1 MISIQTSTR
10 RIRFSKGLILF
21 WINLALLNFI
31 LPAMIHR
38 FTSPEASQG
47 VAAKTNE
54 QGGNPEGSQPAD
66 APSAGPAKFKVRY
79 QTRKRIRHPT
89 AARRIAGNERVM
101 MRLVREVNGRLSL
114 PFDIDISMEECG
126 APDAFYDTDTHQIT
140 VCYEAIDAYYLLFLG
155 KVQQEERLNE
165 VVAGAMSLLLVH
177 EMGHALVDV
186 WELPV
191 TGREEDAVDQL
202 STLMLINSV
211 VGGERLALNGAR
223 SFKLFAELE
232 EHERKLFWD
241 EHSQDAQ
248 RYYDTICLIYGHDP
262 QHYAYMVNNGTLPE
276 DRAELCSV
284 DYQKVKNAWNTLLS
298 PYANGALWPRQEPD
312 PSFVSFRRV
321 APRN

>member
-1 MISIQTSTR
+1 
-10 RIRFSKGLILF
+10 
-21 WINLALLNFI
+21 
-31 LPAMIHR
+31 
-38 FTSPEASQG
+38 
-47 VAAKTNE
+47 
-54 QGGNPEGSQPAD
+54 
-66 APSAGPAKFKVRY
+66 
-79 QTRKRIRHPT
+79 
-89 AARRIAGNERVM
+89 M

-155 KVQQEERLNE
+155 KVGQEERLNE

-186 WELPV
+186 WKLPV
-191 TGREEDAVDQL
+191 TGREEDAADQL
-202 STLMLINSV
+202 STLLLINSAV
-211 VGGERLALNGAR
+211 DGERLALNGAR

-232 EHERKLFWD
+232 KHERKLFWD
-241 EHSQDAQ
+241 EHSPDAQ

-276 DRAELCSV
+276 DRAELCSE

-312 PSFVSFRRV
+312 PLFVSFLRAAPPNQFIRNSIIVNSGKRFRR
-321 APRN
+321 